1 MVSKH
6 RSYRWTVVA
15 LLFAATT
22 INYVDRQVLGILAPT
37 LQGELRWTES
47 QYGAIVSWFSLA
59 YGVGMVFMGLAM
71 DRLGSRTGFAGA
83 IVVWSVAA
91 MSHALARTAG
101 AFGAARALLGLGE
114 SANFPGAVKT
124 VALWFPKR
132 ERAFAVG
139 VFNAGSNVGAL
150 LAPILVPWI
159 ALRWGWQA
167 SFIATGALGF
177 VWLTVWL
184 AIYHDPGG
192 HPRISHEELAY
203 IESGDSAEA
212 TQRISWR
219 ALVGR
224 RETWAFAV
232 GKALTDPV
240 WLFYLFWLPKFLDA
254 RWRVTL
260 SALAAPLIAIYLFAD
275 VGSIA
280 GGAFSSSLIR
290 RGWSVSRGRKTAMLV
305 AALLIVPT
313 MFAPYASS
321 LWGAVALV
329 SVAAAAHQWW
339 SANLYTSVGDVF
351 PQGAVAS
358 VVGIGVILVGGHQA
372 ADMHVETGH
381 LSHRVCLQRCF
392 ITEMFVAIKQDT
404 DLRTPVPEVIVGVH
418 CGLRNLG
425 VSVVTDVCL
434 PDALEPVKLE
444 DILATAAVAEKKL
457 RVLVRRMVGE
467 AP

>member
-91 MSHALARTAG
+91 MSHALARMAG
-101 AFGAARALLGLGE
+101 AFEAARALLGLGE

-184 AIYHDPGG
+184 AIYHDPAG
-192 HPRISHEELAY
+192 HPRISHDELAY
-203 IESGDSAEA
+203 IESGDSADA

-232 GKALTDPV
+232 GKGLTDPV

-358 VVGIGVILVGGHQA
+358 VIGIGGFVGAMASMLFQRYTGAILDASHGSYVNVFRFCGSA
-372 ADMHVETGH
+372 YLVALLFFH
-381 LSHRVCLQRCF
+381 LLAPR
-392 ITEMFVAIKQDT
+392 
-404 DLRTPVPEVIVGVH
+404 
-418 CGLRNLG
+418 
-425 VSVVTDVCL
+425 
-434 PDALEPVKLE
+434 LEPRASVRVVANGRRLPLDSTAGERE
-444 DILATAAVAEKKL
+444 DRGDNMT
-457 RVLVRRMVGE
+457 
-467 AP
+467 